1 MFQCMIQQYIY
12 SLTFC
17 LLRSCFRDLLFQN
30 VFIYPGHIVSDT
42 LGLPLQVLWTSAAPI
57 WLRWKLGCLSH
68 RREILGNSKSTN
80 CPSLGCKNSIKSK
93 NKQTNKTDPPYSNA
107 RCHIFHS
114 PERIDIRVYF
124 PTRKDLPELSKGDI
138 KMMDVGKI
146 KDACRLTFR
155 SLQHKNCIC
164 PYRGHTGNKNKW
176 LYFNLATFSATNETA
191 LNAP

>member
-1 MFQCMIQQYIY
+1 M
-12 SLTFC
+12 
-17 LLRSCFRDLLFQN
+17 
-30 VFIYPGHIVSDT
+30 
-42 LGLPLQVLWTSAAPI
+42 
-57 WLRWKLGCLSH
+57 
-68 RREILGNSKSTN
+68 GNSKSTN
-80 CPSLGCKNSIKSK
+80 CASLGCKNSMKSK
-93 NKQTNKTDPPYSNA
+93 NKQTNKTDPPCSNGFFS
-107 RCHIFHS
+107 IFHS

-124 PTRKDLPELSKGDI
+124 RTRKDLPELSKGDI

-191 LNAP
+191 LNALVYRVSLIRTVSLIQNSVKMNLILTGK